1 MGEKIG
7 VGAMY
12 KVCVIHGP
20 NLNLLG
26 SREPSLYGEI
36 TLEELNKQLI
46 NDGKRLGLEVETFQS
61 NYEGALVE
69 KIQQAAGCNCLIINA
84 AAYTHTSIA
93 IRDALLAVKVPTVEV
108 HISKI
113 YRREV
118 FRQHSMLADVVQGQ
132 IIGFGISG
140 YRLALDAAVHLIQG
154 GTTIVQTS

>member
-1 MGEKIG
+1 MEIG
-7 VGAMY
+7 VGYMY

-26 SREPSLYGEI
+26 SREPSLYGKI

-46 NDGKRLGLEVETFQS
+46 NYGKKVGLEVETFQS
-61 NYEGALVE
+61 NYEGAIVE

-93 IRDALLAVKVPTVEV
+93 IRDALLAVKVSTVEV
-108 HISKI
+108 HISNI
-113 YRREV
+113 YRRED
-118 FRQHSMLADVVQGQ
+118 FRQRSLLADVVQGQ
-132 IIGFGISG
+132 IVGFGVYG
-140 YRLALDAAVHLIQG
+140 YRLALDAAIHLIQG